1 MATSTGDDIIN
12 RTVTLTA
19 SGVHKTNTTVFGN
32 QQRSVEITGLMKQA
46 QYDVMVTVCTDTCC
60 HETKPV
66 TLSESIV
73 CM

>member
-19 SGVHKTNTTVFGN
+19 SSVNKSNTFMFSN
-32 QQRSVEITGLMKQA
+32 QRSVEITGLMKQA
-46 QYDVMVTVCTDTCC
+46 RYDVTVTVCTDTCC